1 MVYALPLGLGLII
14 MLPIMGYLMLN
25 DLGKYLKKWLDSKP
39 SGRKE
44 DEEKIMKYT
53 IAFMII
59 MQVLIYIKEC
69 VI

>member
-1 MVYALPLGLGLII
+1 MVHALPLGLALII
-14 MLPIMGYLMLN
+14 MLPIFGCLMLN
-25 DLGKYLKKWLDSKP
+25 CLKQWLDSKP
-39 SGRKE
+39 NGRKE

-59 MQVLIYIKEC
+59 MQVLIYIKNC

>member
-1 MVYALPLGLGLII
+1 MVYALPLGLALII

-39 SGRKE
+39 NGRKE
-44 DEEKIMKYT
+44 DEEKIIKYT